1 MTKNRANIGRKL
13 SVGSEKSPFFI
24 PSDNERRI
32 LGAILRAGGSSQP
45 QLSRKTSLAQ
55 QSVSR
60 LVNSLIAH
68 GAIRENGRSSDGRR
82 GQPSISVAIEPTFAY
97 TFGVAMMTDALSLAL
112 MDFSGT
118 VIEQQQFD
126 MVTMTRASVIERL
139 ETLFT
144 EFLEKHEIDESRLL
158 GIGVGIS
165 GYSLGTHG
173 RYNTPR
179 TLDDWALVDIEE
191 LLQEQFG
198 HPVWVENDGNAAA
211 IGESLVGAGRSYNNF
226 GYVFF
231 STGIGGGIVYEHEL
245 MRGTNGNAGELGL
258 LLPRAVYP
266 HPNLELLRNIVAQ
279 SGIEVT
285 GISDLLNKFDPDWP
299 AVDEWIARSRDS
311 LSLIASSLAAI
322 LDPEAI
328 VMGGRIPK
336 SLARK
341 VIPHIEIFNDA
352 RRSEPRQV
360 PRLMVSE
367 TEGDACAIG
376 AAALPFNGCYFKIS

>member
-1 MTKNRANIGRKL
+1 
-13 SVGSEKSPFFI
+13 
-24 PSDNERRI
+24 
-32 LGAILRAGGSSQP
+32 
-45 QLSRKTSLAQ
+45 
-55 QSVSR
+55 
-60 LVNSLIAH
+60 
-68 GAIRENGRSSDGRR
+68 
-82 GQPSISVAIEPTFAY
+82 
-97 TFGVAMMTDALSLAL
+97 MMTDALSLAL

-376 AAALPFNGCYFKIS
+376 AAALPFNGCYFKVS

>member
-376 AAALPFNGCYFKIS
+376 AAALPFNGCYFKVS